1 MTVHRGTFTVLITPF
16 TDGTARIDEERLR
29 QLVEYQ
35 VEEGIHGL
43 VPLGSTGEFLSL
55 TDAERADVARI
66 VVDQAAGRV
75 PVFVGT
81 AAESTD
87 DAIRYSRQAEKLG
100 ADGLMIIPPF
110 YSTPTDDELYE
121 HFRRISDQV
130 GIPIMLYNNPGSANV
145 DVKPALIARMAE
157 STKVTYVKES
167 TVDVRRIHQIKRLC
181 GDRVQ
186 AFGGYMGFESF
197 MVGADGWVS
206 VCANVIP
213 GPTAR
218 MFDLWDRDRDYAG
231 SRALFEHIN
240 PMIEALGA
248 HWYVQGTKACFDLM
262 GVPMGLARP
271 PRALLPA
278 AVREEFRKVLDGLGM
293 LTGKPPAAFGPQH
306 RAAAAE

>member
-16 TDGTARIDEERLR
+16 TDGVSRVDEERLR

-55 TDAERADVARI
+55 SENERADVARI

-100 ADGLMIIPPF
+100 ADGVMIIPPF
-110 YSTPTDDELYE
+110 YSTPTEDELYE
-121 HFRRISDQV
+121 HYRRISDQI
-130 GIPIMLYNNPGSANV
+130 GIPIMLYNNPATANV

-157 STKVTYVKES
+157 TTKVTYVKES

-186 AFGGYMGFESF
+186 AFGGYMGYESF
-197 MVGADGWVS
+197 LVGADGWVS

-213 GPTAR
+213 GPSAR
-218 MFDLWDRDRDYAG
+218 LFDLWDKHRDYDGA
-231 SRALFEHIN
+231 RALFERIN

-262 GVPMGLARP
+262 GAPMGLARP
-271 PRALLPA
+271 PRSLLPA
-278 AVREEFRKVLDGLGM
+278 SVREEFRLVLEGLGM
-293 LTGKPPAAFGPQH
+293 LTGSPPAAFGPRH
-306 RAAAAE
+306 RAAAE